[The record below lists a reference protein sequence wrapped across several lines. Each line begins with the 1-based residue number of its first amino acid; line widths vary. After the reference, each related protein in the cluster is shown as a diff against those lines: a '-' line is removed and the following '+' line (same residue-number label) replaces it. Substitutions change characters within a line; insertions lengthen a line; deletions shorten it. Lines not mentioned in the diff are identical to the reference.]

1 MPSGKQLAP
10 IISIINLKGGTGK
23 TTTAIYMATTIHEM
37 GRQVAVIDADN
48 EQSAL
53 NWAQGGL
60 LPFEVLPMDKDQ
72 LGKQARAQA
81 EQGRMVF
88 IDCAPNNRDTLYAAA
103 LVADKII
110 IPVAP
115 TGHDVNRLEA
125 TLALL
130 VEVEQSRDKD
140 LANILVTRWD
150 KRRVLAREF
159 IDIFKDYPVLENKIS
174 DRVVY
179 QKEFG
184 ILPTFT
190 REYQDVLE
198 EVLNNVT

>member
-1 MPSGKQLAP
+1 MPSGKQPAP

-23 TTTAIYMATTIHEM
+23 TTSAIYMATTFYEM
-37 GRQVAVIDADN
+37 GKQTVVIDADN

-60 LPFEVLPMDKDQ
+60 LPFEVLTMEKDQ

-81 EQGRMVF
+81 EQGRAVL

-190 REYQDVLE
+190 REYRDVIE